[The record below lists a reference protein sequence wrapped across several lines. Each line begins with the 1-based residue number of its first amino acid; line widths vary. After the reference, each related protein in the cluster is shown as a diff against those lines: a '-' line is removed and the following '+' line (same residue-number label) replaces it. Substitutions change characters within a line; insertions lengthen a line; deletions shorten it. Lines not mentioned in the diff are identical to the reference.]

1 MKQIDP
7 ALLNEMFAEWQAA
20 PGGGKSYTVQKQ
32 AEALGIALGTLY
44 KMYRR
49 MGFKISQRK
58 EKRTKGQPKI
68 KGLIEMAE
76 QLAKLYA
83 FVPARAGRKAPLE
96 EAIQKALENG
106 MLPEEARNISVSTF
120 ARVFRQKGLLDMEGR
135 MLRFEAA
142 APMEQV
148 QYDVS
153 GSEYLYVADL
163 GDGDPILRVRASKG
177 YKNKDR
183 YENYRVWYHAMIDDH
198 SRYWLAMPYVAAGE
212 ASAEAIRF
220 CKWAFARKEDERI
233 VFRGLPGRI
242 YMDNGPLA
250 KSEATRNFFE
260 RQLGV
265 EIKTHEPESPTDTG
279 KIERKWRQLW
289 SRFEVP
295 EFLMDPCW
303 NKREYRLS
311 EVRARLMNYI
321 VELNAKKHPNMNC
334 SKVDAWRTVM
344 RTGGVID
351 IEESAF
357 DRAFT
362 RTKRCVGKDGI
373 FSLENEKYFV
383 KGLLDAEVWVYR
395 GIIHGSEPAVGT
407 RSTVSL
413 QNETHPQPLPRGDL
427 RNMVVED
434 CLTHKRYDVEPFEMP
449 GLDEIRRDKMP
460 EGVRIRQEADEMKKR
475 MVPGEFKGIYE
486 STLMRGC
493 GENIAQRVPGEFKGI
508 YESTPCPR
516 QRGTAVRAEDFQP
529 LHMPVRT
536 RETREV
542 ADVFDVDIYHT
553 IADAMKEFV
562 EIVGVFIGAE
572 ERATIEGLIIENGMK
587 KQYVIDLALEIQA
600 ARERKIRAV

>member
-7 ALLNEMFAEWQAA
+7 ALLNEMFAAWQAA
-20 PGGGKSYTVQKQ
+20 PYGGKSYTVQKQ
-32 AEALGIALGTLY
+32 AESLGVAFGTLY

-49 MGFKISQRK
+49 MGFKTEQRK
-58 EKRTKGQPKI
+58 EKKTKGQSKI
-68 KGLIEMAE
+68 EGLGAMAE
-76 QLAKLYA
+76 QIARIRA
-83 FVPARAGRKAPLE
+83 FIPARAGRKPSLE
-96 EAIQKALENG
+96 ITIRKAIENG
-106 MLPEEARNISVSTF
+106 MLPESAQDISTSTF
-120 ARVFRQKGLLDMEGR
+120 ARILREKELLNQEGR
-135 MLRFEAA
+135 VLRFEAKT
-142 APMEQV
+142 PMEQV

-153 GSEYLYVADL
+153 GSEYLYVVDL
-163 GDGDPILRVRASKG
+163 GDGDPVLRVRPTKA

-183 YENYRVWYHAMIDDH
+183 FENYRVWYHAMVDDH
-198 SRYWLAMPYVAAGE
+198 SRYWLAMPFVAAGE

-233 VFRGLPGRI
+233 VFRGLPARI

-265 EIKTHEPESPTDTG
+265 EIKTHEPESPSDTG
-279 KIERKWRQLW
+279 KIEIKWSQMWR
-289 SRFEVP
+289 SFEAA
-295 EFLMDPCW
+295 EYLMDPHW

-351 IEESAF
+351 VDESAF

-383 KGLLDAEVWVYR
+383 KGLLDAWVWVYR
-395 GIIHGSEPAVGT
+395 GIIHGAEPAVGT

-413 QNETHPQPLPRGDL
+413 QQ
-427 RNMVVED
+427 MVVED

-460 EGVRIRQEADEMKKR
+460 EGVRIRQEAEDMKKQ
-475 MVPGEFKGIYE
+475 MVPGAFRGIYE
-486 STLMRGC
+486 PVGTRSTVSLQNGV
-493 GENIAQRVPGEFKGI
+493 IP
-508 YESTPCPR
+508 
-516 QRGTAVRAEDFQP
+516 
-529 LHMPVRT
+529 MPVRT

-553 IADAMKEFV
+553 IQDAMKEFC
-562 EIVGVFIGAE
+562 EIVGVFVGVE
-572 ERATIEGLIIENGMK
+572 ERAVIEGLILANGLK
-587 KQYVIDLALEIQA
+587 KQYVIDLALEIQE
-600 ARERKIRAV
+600 ARNKKIRAV

>member
-32 AEALGIALGTLY
+32 AETLGIAFGTLY

-49 MGFKISQRK
+49 MGFKMQQRK
-58 EKRTKGQPKI
+58 VKITKGQSKI
-68 KGLIEMAE
+68 EGLAAMTE
-76 QLAKLYA
+76 QLARIYA
-83 FVPARAGRKAPLE
+83 FIPARAGRKPSLE
-96 EAIQKALENG
+96 ITVQKAIANG
-106 MLPEEARNISVSTF
+106 MLPESAQDISVSTF
-120 ARVFRQKGLLDMEGR
+120 ARAMREKELMNQEGR
-135 MLRFEAA
+135 VLRFEAKT
-142 APMEQV
+142 PMEQV

-153 GSEYLYVADL
+153 GSEYLYVVDL
-163 GDGDPILRVRASKG
+163 GDGDPVLRVRSTKS

-183 YENYRVWYHAMIDDH
+183 YENYRVWYHAMVDDH
-198 SRYWLAMPYVAAGE
+198 SRYWLAMPFVAAGE
-212 ASAEAIRF
+212 ASAEAIKF
-220 CKWAFARKEDERI
+220 CKWAFARKADERI
-233 VFRGLPGRI
+233 VFRGLPSRI

-265 EIKTHEPESPTDTG
+265 EIKTHEPESPSDTG
-279 KIERKWRQLW
+279 KIEIKWSQMWR
-289 SRFEVP
+289 SFEAA
-295 EFLMDPCW
+295 EYLMDPHW
-303 NKREYRLS
+303 DKREYRLS

-362 RTKRCVGKDGI
+362 RTKRRVGKDGI

-383 KGLLDAEVWVYR
+383 KGLLDAWVWVYR
-395 GIIHGSEPAVGT
+395 GILHRKDAEGAEGKSEIRN
-407 RSTVSL
+407 RSTERSRRSPKS
-413 QNETHPQPLPRGDL
+413 E
-427 RNMVVED
+427 MVVED

-460 EGVRIRQEADEMKKR
+460 EGVRIRQEAEEMKKQ
-475 MVPGEFKGIYE
+475 MVPGEFRGIYE
-486 STLMRGC
+486 PTPGPSQDFG
-493 GENIAQRVPGEFKGI
+493 GSAQSNEGNKSEIRNPKSEI
-508 YESTPCPR
+508 IM
-516 QRGTAVRAEDFQP
+516 
-529 LHMPVRT
+529 MPVRT

-553 IADAMKEFV
+553 ITDAMKEFV
-562 EIVGVFIGAE
+562 EIVGVFIAAE
-572 ERATIEGLIIENGMK
+572 ERATIEGLIVENGMK

>member
-7 ALLNEMFAEWQAA
+7 ALLNEMYSEWQAA

-32 AEALGIALGTLY
+32 AESLGIAFGTLY

-49 MGFKISQRK
+49 MGFKMQQRK
-58 EKRTKGQPKI
+58 EKITKGQSKI
-68 KGLIEMAE
+68 EGLDAMAE
-76 QLAKLYA
+76 QVARIRA
-83 FVPARAGRKAPLE
+83 FIPARAGRKPSLE
-96 EAIQKALENG
+96 ITIRKAIENG
-106 MLPEEARNISVSTF
+106 MLPESAQDISSSTF
-120 ARVFRQKGLLDMEGR
+120 ARILREKELLNQEGR
-135 MLRFEAA
+135 VLRFEAKT
-142 APMEQV
+142 PMEQV

-153 GSEYLYVADL
+153 GSEYLYVVDL
-163 GDGDPILRVRASKG
+163 GDGDPVLRVRPTKA

-183 YENYRVWYHAMIDDH
+183 FENYRVWYHAMVDDH
-198 SRYWLAMPYVAAGE
+198 SRYWLAMPFVAAGE
-212 ASAEAIRF
+212 ASKEAIAF
-220 CKWAFARKEDERI
+220 CKWAFARKTDERI

-250 KSEATRNFFE
+250 KAEATRNFFE

-265 EIKTHEPESPTDTG
+265 EIKTHEPESPSDTG
-279 KIERKWRQLW
+279 KIEIKWSQMWR
-289 SRFEVP
+289 SFEAA
-295 EFLMDPCW
+295 EYLMDPHW

-373 FSLENEKYFV
+373 FRMENEKYFV

-395 GIIHGSEPAVGT
+395 GIIHGSGIADCG
-407 RSTVSL
+407 
-413 QNETHPQPLPRGDL
+413 L
-427 RNMVVED
+427 RNESSPSPLQRGTSDIRNPKSEIVVED
-434 CLTHKRYDVEPFEMP
+434 CLTHKRYDVVPFQMP

-460 EGVRIRQEADEMKKR
+460 EGVRIREEANEMKKG
-475 MVPGEFKGIYE
+475 MVPGEFRGIYE
-486 STLMRGC
+486 SSPNPL
-493 GENIAQRVPGEFKGI
+493 
-508 YESTPCPR
+508 
-516 QRGTAVRAEDFQP
+516 QRGTSDIRNPKSEIIM
-529 LHMPVRT
+529 MPVRT

-553 IADAMKEFV
+553 IADAMKEFC